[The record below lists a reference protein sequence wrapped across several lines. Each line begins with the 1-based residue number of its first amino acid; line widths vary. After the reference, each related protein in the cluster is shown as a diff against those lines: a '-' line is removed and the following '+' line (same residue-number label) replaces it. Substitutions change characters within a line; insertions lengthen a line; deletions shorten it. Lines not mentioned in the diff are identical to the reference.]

1 MGNNTLPKKTHV
13 PAARCVKSLW
23 PFKNQTRKIS
33 RQRVICWHGIQP
45 LQKVRIIVN
54 TWPIHHLIGA
64 TLFTQASFLN
74 STWREISLTYRQPN
88 TRKKWFWTKTFVLDT
103 STDFFSTIFEMWL
116 FKHTFQGFS
125 DLPEVCNFFR
135 KIQKRIFKKPWRLY
149 SCRKKMEE
157 SVVHNSTTARH
168 HQVTHHKDG
177 SPSTEMKR

>member
-54 TWPIHHLIGA
+54 TWPIHHLIGS

-88 TRKKWFWTKTFVLDT
+88 KRKNDFEQRLSSLIPRLTSSARFLKCGSSNTRFKASVTCRRFSICSKNPKTDLQET
-103 STDFFSTIFEMWL
+103 LATL
-116 FKHTFQGFS
+116 FMS
-125 DLPEVCNFFR
+125 
-135 KIQKRIFKKPWRLY
+135 
-149 SCRKKMEE
+149 KKMEE